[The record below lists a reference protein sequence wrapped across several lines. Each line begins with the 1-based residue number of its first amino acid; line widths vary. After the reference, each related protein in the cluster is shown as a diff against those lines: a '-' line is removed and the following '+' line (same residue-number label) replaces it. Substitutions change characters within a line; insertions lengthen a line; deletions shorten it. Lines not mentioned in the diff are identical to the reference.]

1 MTNTYL
7 NAFVSLFVVIDPV
20 ALVPIFMGLT
30 QKMTT
35 HQRIMSAHKACWIS
49 AILLFVFAYGGEG
62 LLNVLGITQPAFQI
76 AGGFLLMIAAV
87 EMVIAHHTGMTT
99 TTVHETKEASTSGDI
114 TVFPL
119 AIPLIS
125 GPGALTAVILLAQEA
140 GNSLMDQAALGGIIL
155 AVVAITFL
163 FLRAAPF
170 IQKILGITGSNVLTR
185 VFGIILTALAAQFMI
200 SGIRSAFF
208 LE

>member
-1 MTNTYL
+1 MLNSYL

-20 ALVPIFMGLT
+20 ALVPIFMSLT

-35 HQRIMSAHKACWIS
+35 HDRNTAAHKACWIS
-49 AILLFVFAYGGEG
+49 AIVLVVFAFGGEG
-62 LLNVLGITQPAFQI
+62 LLNILGITQPAFQI

-99 TTVHETKEASTSGDI
+99 TTVHEEREASTSGDI

-125 GPGALTAVILLAQEA
+125 GPGALTAVILLTQET
-140 GNSLMDQAALGGIIL
+140 GNAFFDQVILIGIIL
-155 AVVAITFL
+155 VVVGITFI
-163 FLRAAPF
+163 FLRAAPL
-170 IQKILGITGSNVLTR
+170 IQKILGVTGSNVLTR
-185 VFGIILTALAAQFMI
+185 VFGIILTALAAQFII
-200 SGIRSAFF
+200 SGIKSAFF
-208 LE
+208 